1 MMHMTFYWSREV
13 TILVNSWHTKTWLSY
28 SLSLLACLLASIF
41 YQYLEN
47 RRMRLKTIAAGS
59 VKGKPSPSATT
70 DEPLLQKTGGGGGK
84 VRWSAARVGETVLF
98 GINSGIGY
106 LLMLVVMSF
115 NGGVFLA
122 VVLGLAIGYLLFR
135 SEDQNSTILENP
147 CACA

>member
-1 MMHMTFYWSREV
+1 MMHMTFYWGREV
-13 TILVNSWHTKTWLSY
+13 TILVNSWHTKTWLGY

-47 RRMRLKTIAAGS
+47 LRMRLKLISSGS
-59 VKGKPSPSATT
+59 VKAKPSPSATI
-70 DEPLLQKTGGGGGK
+70 DEPLLQTMGGGGK
-84 VRWSAARVGETVLF
+84 VRWSAARAGGAVLF

-122 VVLGLAIGYLLFR
+122 VVLGLAIGYSLFR
-135 SEDQNSTILENP
+135 SVEENSMLLDNP

>member
-1 MMHMTFYWSREV
+1 MMHMTFYWGREV
-13 TILVNSWHTKTWLSY
+13 TILVNSWHTKTWLGY

-47 RRMRLKTIAAGS
+47 LRMRLKLISSGS
-59 VKGKPSPSATT
+59 VKAKPSPSATI
-70 DEPLLQKTGGGGGK
+70 DEPLLQTMGARAGG
-84 VRWSAARVGETVLF
+84 AVLF

-122 VVLGLAIGYLLFR
+122 VVLGLAIGYSLFR
-135 SEDQNSTILENP
+135 SEEENSMLLDNP